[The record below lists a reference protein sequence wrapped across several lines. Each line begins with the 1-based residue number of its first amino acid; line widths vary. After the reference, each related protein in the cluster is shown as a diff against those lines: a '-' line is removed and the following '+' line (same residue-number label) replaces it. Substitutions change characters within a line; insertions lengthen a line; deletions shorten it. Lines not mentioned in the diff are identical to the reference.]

1 MGRSLDLCV
10 RCAYLHTAI
19 SSHPI
24 PPFTLRHAAFFIRG
38 LTDIGVR
45 CSPRSLSPVRPPLGG
60 GWRAC
65 RRRLPFLPPSHFAAP
80 LFCPSKRFNSDQKS
94 VCPSVRPSVRWFL
107 GLLLLHGKYPLEAAE
122 AAAGQPPTRLART
135 QRTTHA
141 HARLASGD
149 LVINFPGRYDGCW
162 TPRRPYTT
170 SA

>member
-60 GWRAC
+60 GWQSCRRR
-65 RRRLPFLPPSHFAAP
+65 RRRLPFLAPSHFAAP

-94 VCPSVRPSVRWFL
+94 VCPSVRPSVR
-107 GLLLLHGKYPLEAAE
+107 PLVFGAFVTSWQISACRSRSRS
-122 AAAGQPPTRLART
+122 ATRAART
-135 QRTTHA
+135 
-141 HARLASGD
+141 HARNARSR
-149 LVINFPGRYDGCW
+149 PRAA
-162 TPRRPYTT
+162 RRPGH
-170 SA
+170 